1 MPNWTTILPYV
12 KCINQ
17 VVTWRTSPLCEM
29 HRTGYKVRVER
40 VILLYYTM
48 LNVEQL
54 ITNIMIHITDIK
66 PDTRIQLQCGIVF
79 TIDLIEH
86 IENRSFAVSTMNNST
101 KGGYRTELNDAV
113 LFFNE
118 NKSILL

>member
-1 MPNWTTILPYV
+1 M
-12 KCINQ
+12 
-17 VVTWRTSPLCEM
+17 
-29 HRTGYKVRVER
+29 
-40 VILLYYTM
+40 
-48 LNVEQL
+48 
-54 ITNIMIHITDIK
+54 ITLSDIQ
-66 PDTRIQLQCGIVF
+66 PDAKIQLQCGIIF

-86 IENRSFAVSTMNNST
+86 IGSRSFAVSTMNNGT

>member
-1 MPNWTTILPYV
+1 
-12 KCINQ
+12 
-17 VVTWRTSPLCEM
+17 
-29 HRTGYKVRVER
+29 
-40 VILLYYTM
+40 
-48 LNVEQL
+48 
-54 ITNIMIHITDIK
+54 MIHITDIK

-86 IENRSFAVSTMNNST
+86 IGNRSFAVSTMNNGT